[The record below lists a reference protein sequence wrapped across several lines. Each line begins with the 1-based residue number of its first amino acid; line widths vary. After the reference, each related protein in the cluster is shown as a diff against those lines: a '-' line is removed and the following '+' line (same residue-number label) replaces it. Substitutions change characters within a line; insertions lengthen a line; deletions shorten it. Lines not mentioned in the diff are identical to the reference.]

1 MADTPWRGT
10 PEFEAAV
17 KEWAEE
23 TRLPIEEARSQL
35 DDIYRSTPEFVG
47 PSKVVRGPT
56 PHGWSSAVE
65 KSLRLADSG
74 DELKVPK
81 VLGPH
86 EVWAKQDHLG
96 LPHEAKRLHKTFDE
110 IVERTARQLGQ
121 STDHAREALLV
132 MFDDITPLRHRN
144 VLNQLLKELKKA
156 EKDQLLKS
164 ISDGLKELEAKHK
177 AKAKTG
183 PVLVEEATERR
194 LPKKSATAEWT
205 GTMDELLE
213 ELDEGASSLDGQQQ
227 RAARLKAIEEAAG
240 REFPNTRYGPTDWA
254 KRIPDRLSDIGGAS
268 EPLPP
273 SMGQHLRGPIES
285 SLRES
290 SNVRRMITP
299 IHPPPQAA
307 PPVPPVPSWTTRAVK
322 ALPKAAGAAGSAI
335 GGALWD
341 LGPPIGPTPM
351 STMGLSILTP
361 EAGGGSDVVT
371 PEDVERSR
379 KFWEDYDARQAA
391 ELSKQVRPN
400 PNFQLPVYEPAEVGA
415 R

>member
-1 MADTPWRGT
+1 
-10 PEFEAAV
+10 
-17 KEWAEE
+17 
-23 TRLPIEEARSQL
+23 
-35 DDIYRSTPEFVG
+35 
-47 PSKVVRGPT
+47 
-56 PHGWSSAVE
+56 
-65 KSLRLADSG
+65 
-74 DELKVPK
+74 
-81 VLGPH
+81 
-86 EVWAKQDHLG
+86 
-96 LPHEAKRLHKTFDE
+96 
-110 IVERTARQLGQ
+110 
-121 STDHAREALLV
+121 
-132 MFDDITPLRHRN
+132 MFDPETN
-144 VLNQLLKELKKA
+144 
-156 EKDQLLKS
+156 
-164 ISDGLKELEAKHK
+164 
-177 AKAKTG
+177 
-183 PVLVEEATERR
+183 
-194 LPKKSATAEWT
+194 EWT
-205 GTMDELLE
+205 GTLDELLE
-213 ELDEGASSLDGQQQ
+213 ELDEGASSLEDQQ
-227 RAARLKAIEEAAG
+227 RAARLKAIDEAAE
-240 REFPNTRYGPTDWA
+240 REFPKKPNAIRTTPDWA
-254 KRIPDRLSDIGGAS
+254 KRMPDRLSDIGGAS

>member
-35 DDIYRSTPEFVG
+35 DDIYRSTPEFIG

-56 PHGWSSAVE
+56 PRGWQSAVE
-65 KSLRLADSG
+65 RSLRGDQRVDLGDLLDELAEEGIDIEKELADWS
-74 DELKVPK
+74 DDPL
-81 VLGPH
+81 H
-86 EVWAKQDHLG
+86 T
-96 LPHEAKRLHKTFDE
+96 EAEYDALNKDSAARRAEGKPPRLYDYETRALFDPE
-110 IVERTARQLGQ
+110 T
-121 STDHAREALLV
+121 
-132 MFDDITPLRHRN
+132 N
-144 VLNQLLKELKKA
+144 
-156 EKDQLLKS
+156 
-164 ISDGLKELEAKHK
+164 
-177 AKAKTG
+177 
-183 PVLVEEATERR
+183 
-194 LPKKSATAEWT
+194 EWT
-205 GTMDELLE
+205 GTLDELLE
-213 ELDEGASSLDGQQQ
+213 ELDEGASSLEDQQ
-227 RAARLKAIEEAAG
+227 RAARPGITAAELEARFKNIEAAAE
-240 REFPNTRYGPTDWA
+240 REKLSRLVEGPKKPATPDWA
-254 KRIPDRLSDIGGAS
+254 KRMPDRLSDIGGAS

-273 SMGQHLRGPIES
+273 SLGQHLKGPIER

-290 SNVRRMITP
+290 SNVRRMVTP

-307 PPVPPVPSWTTRAVK
+307 PPAPPPVPSWTTRAAK

-351 STMGLSILTP
+351 STMGLSMVTP
-361 EAGGGSDVVT
+361 EVGGGSDVVT
-371 PEDVERSR
+371 PEDIERSR